1 MLEAQKETFNMPML
15 ITDWILSN
23 RELCLVAILPA
34 CVATTT
40 GVWPSLTSAQYRNS
54 AGDTSSGNRS
64 WSQGSQWDSM
74 NLLVLSKDSNYC
86 QLSTDC

>member
-1 MLEAQKETFNMPML
+1 MLEARKEIYNMPML

-34 CVATTT
+34 CVAMTT
-40 GVWPSLTSAQYRNS
+40 GAWQSLTSAQYKNS

-74 NLLVLSKDSNYC
+74 NLLVLSKGLPNYYL
-86 QLSTDC
+86 LSC